1 MFIVKTED
9 ENIFVDKYTVEYNLD
24 DDTYSLWLFITE
36 DGQKKEVDYG
46 EFYSYDQL
54 YRALGQLRMNYINRV

>member
-1 MFIVKTED
+1 MFVVKTED

-24 DDTYSLWLFITE
+24 EDTYSLWLFITE